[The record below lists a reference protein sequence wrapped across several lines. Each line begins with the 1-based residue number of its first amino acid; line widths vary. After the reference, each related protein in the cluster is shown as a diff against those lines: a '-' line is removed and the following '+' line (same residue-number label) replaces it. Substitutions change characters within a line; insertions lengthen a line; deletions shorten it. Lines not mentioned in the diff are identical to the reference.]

1 MNYSTSRDKNNPHW
15 ISLFRHVRQLNDKLV
30 EIANFY
36 LGNYVMARITDDGM
50 LPKAT
55 SNIADACLE
64 VTDATCVVMATMR
77 SILHKHKIDN
87 NEEDPTNLDKEQKT
101 EIWHSIRES
110 TDGSILIPAKEMN
123 GVLSFVEIALLLS
136 KTNKKGEL
144 EVLLSHTVSM
154 IQKILHSSIKKNVES
169 IEVKPK
175 KKESIKS
182 TTTYEGITNDKK
194 KRRHDKI

>member
-15 ISLFRHVRQLNDKLV
+15 ISLLRHVRQLNDKLV

-36 LGNYVMARITDDGM
+36 LGNYVMARISDDGM

-77 SILHKHKIDN
+77 SMLHKHKIDN
-87 NEEDPTNLDKEQKT
+87 EEDQTKLDQEQKA

-110 TDGSILIPAKEMN
+110 IDGSILISAKEMN

-144 EVLLSHTVSM
+144 EVLLLHTVSM
-154 IQKILHSSIKKNVES
+154 IKKILDSSIKNNIS
-169 IEVKPK
+169 SMEVQPK

-182 TTTYEGITNDKK
+182 MTTDKGITNNTKN
-194 KRRHDKI
+194 RRHDKM

>member
-15 ISLFRHVRQLNDKLV
+15 ISLLRHVRQLNDKLV

-36 LGNYVMARITDDGM
+36 LGNYVMARISDDGM

-64 VTDATCVVMATMR
+64 VTDATCVVVATMR
-77 SILHKHKIDN
+77 SMLHKHKIDN
-87 NEEDPTNLDKEQKT
+87 EEDQTKLDQEQKA

-110 TDGSILIPAKEMN
+110 IDGSILISAKEMN

-136 KTNKKGEL
+136 KPNKKGEL
-144 EVLLSHTVSM
+144 EVLLLHTVSM
-154 IQKILHSSIKKNVES
+154 IKNIWTVALKTTLHQRRSNRRRKNPLKV
-169 IEVKPK
+169 
-175 KKESIKS
+175 
-182 TTTYEGITNDKK
+182 
-194 KRRHDKI
+194 